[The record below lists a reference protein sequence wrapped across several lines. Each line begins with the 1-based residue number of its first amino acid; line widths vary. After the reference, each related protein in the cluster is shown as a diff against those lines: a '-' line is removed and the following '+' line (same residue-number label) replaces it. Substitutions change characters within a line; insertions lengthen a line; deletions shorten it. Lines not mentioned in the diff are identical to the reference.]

1 MGEVIFI
8 VSHIEFKSFVQ
19 LILYLWGND
28 TWAQTE
34 ISNLQSKTK
43 QTQLLGWGGW
53 RQLSRD
59 SEEEEN

>member
-19 LILYLWGND
+19 LILYLWDND

-43 QTQLLGWGGW
+43 QT
-53 RQLSRD
+53 
-59 SEEEEN
+59 